1 MNVVDSS
8 GWIEYFLDSARA
20 DLFAAAIES
29 NLLLVVP
36 VISIY
41 EVYKFLVKQTTEAIA
56 GQCIDVMQRGR
67 VVDFTPARAVAA
79 AKIAH
84 MHQLAMA
91 DAAIYS
97 IALEHKATLWT
108 QDADYQNLPQ
118 VQYFPKG

>member
-8 GWIEYFLDSARA
+8 GWIEYFLDSSRA

-56 GQCIDVMQRGR
+56 GQCIEVMQRGR
-67 VVDFTPARAVAA
+67 VIDFTPARAIAA
-79 AKIAH
+79 AKTAH
-84 MHQLAMA
+84 LHQLAMA

-97 IALEHKATLWT
+97 ITLEHKATLGT
-108 QDADYQNLPQ
+108 QDADYQKLPQ
-118 VQYFPKG
+118 VQYFSKR

>member
-8 GWIEYFLDSARA
+8 GWIEYFLDSSRA

-56 GQCIDVMQRGR
+56 GQCI
-67 VVDFTPARAVAA
+67 
-79 AKIAH
+79 
-84 MHQLAMA
+84 
-91 DAAIYS
+91 
-97 IALEHKATLWT
+97 
-108 QDADYQNLPQ
+108 
-118 VQYFPKG
+118 

>member
-8 GWIEYFLDSARA
+8 GWIEYFLDSPRA
-20 DLFAAAIES
+20 DLFANAIEAS
-29 NLLLVVP
+29 QLLVVP

-84 MHQLAMA
+84 KHQLAMA

-97 IALEHKATLWT
+97 IALEHKATFWT

>member
-8 GWIEYFLDSARA
+8 GWIEYFLDSPRA
-20 DLFAAAIES
+20 DLFANAIEAS
-29 NLLLVVP
+29 QLLVVP

-56 GQCIDVMQRGR
+56 GQCIEVMQRGR
-67 VVDFTPARAVAA
+67 VIDFTPTRAIAA
-79 AKIAH
+79 AKIAQI
-84 MHQLAMA
+84 HQFAMA

-97 IALEHKATLWT
+97 IALEYKATLWT

>member
-8 GWIEYFLDSARA
+8 GWIEYFLDSPRA
-20 DLFAAAIES
+20 DLFANAIEVS
-29 NLLLVVP
+29 QLLVVP

-41 EVYKFLVKQTTEAIA
+41 EVYKFLVKQTTDTIA
-56 GQCIDVMQRGR
+56 GQCIEVMRRGR
-67 VVDFTPARAVAA
+67 VIDFTPARAIAA
-79 AKIAH
+79 AKTAH
-84 MHQLAMA
+84 LHQLAMA

-108 QDADYQNLPQ
+108 QDADYQKLPQ

>member
-56 GQCIDVMQRGR
+56 GQCIEVMQRGR

-84 MHQLAMA
+84 KHQLAMA

-97 IALEHKATLWT
+97 IALEHKATGSSFRW
-108 QDADYQNLPQ
+108 
-118 VQYFPKG
+118 

>member
-8 GWIEYFLDSARA
+8 GWIEYFLDNTRA

-56 GQCIDVMQRGR
+56 GQCI
-67 VVDFTPARAVAA
+67 
-79 AKIAH
+79 
-84 MHQLAMA
+84 
-91 DAAIYS
+91 
-97 IALEHKATLWT
+97 
-108 QDADYQNLPQ
+108 
-118 VQYFPKG
+118 